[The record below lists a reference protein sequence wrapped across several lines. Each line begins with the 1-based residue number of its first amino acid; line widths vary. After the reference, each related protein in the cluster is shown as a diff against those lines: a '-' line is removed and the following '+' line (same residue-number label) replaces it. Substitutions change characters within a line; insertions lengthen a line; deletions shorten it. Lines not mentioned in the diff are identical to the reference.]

1 MKLGSRLPG
10 CARHPNQSDGIHGA
24 AAHPRWRNRLLSAVA
39 YVLKNGTWD
48 WEHCLERINA
58 HERCT
63 AVTHRERVDAR
74 CCPHFHLPQPGRSE
88 HFDPAPDAGEEML
101 RGGSALA
108 SAPHPNSL
116 PRNKRGVTNS
126 PPPRWGSSIDGGC
139 PILGLLIGRY
149 RGMTMIQKPYSL
161 NMFELEE
168 RQDHTHS

>member
-101 RGGSALA
+101 RGGVRWHQPPTRIRSPATSAG
-108 SAPHPNSL
+108 S
-116 PRNKRGVTNS
+116 RIR
-126 PPPRWGSSIDGGC
+126 PPRVGGVR
-139 PILGLLIGRY
+139 LTAVVLY
-149 RGMTMIQKPYSL
+149 
-161 NMFELEE
+161 
-168 RQDHTHS
+168 